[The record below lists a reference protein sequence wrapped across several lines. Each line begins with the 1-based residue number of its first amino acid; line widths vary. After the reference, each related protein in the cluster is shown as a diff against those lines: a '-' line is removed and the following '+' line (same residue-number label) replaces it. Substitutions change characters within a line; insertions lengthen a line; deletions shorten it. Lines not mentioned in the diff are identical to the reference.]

1 MSWAASAWA
10 KSVRTGSTSRKVVLL
25 CLAERADS
33 DTGTCFPAQATI
45 ADEAEVSTK
54 TVERALADLQAGGL
68 IARKIRRRADGSRST
83 DLITLIGFLASSFHK
98 APIEMPD
105 LDASIAAESEAEQD
119 QNTQADKLS
128 GSGDMIPHQ
137 PDSVSDQPDTMS
149 GLTTFEPSI
158 NREGLDAREDFEN
171 LINRCYAAAGPGLA
185 PRREAGGLAMSERVV
200 LRWIAQ
206 GANLEADVLPVIAA
220 LTGPGRNGRAIESWN
235 YFTKAIEQAK
245 AERLSPRPVADRAS
259 GKAGAKAASPAIIA
273 AELGGELSADDP
285 RRAVLGGLAALAAV
299 TLSGAKPADEM
310 RQTLQSY
317 ADRLAAYPPAI
328 ALDALEAWPAQRGT
342 PAAKF
347 FPSWAELKTL
357 CDHRLAAERHRAA
370 PSPAAAPP
378 APVKSAAVKAK
389 FRSLVDELKGIKQ
402 TGDRRQS
409 GAPSA

>member
-1 MSWAASAWA
+1 
-10 KSVRTGSTSRKVVLL
+10 
-25 CLAERADS
+25 
-33 DTGTCFPAQATI
+33 
-45 ADEAEVSTK
+45 
-54 TVERALADLQAGGL
+54 
-68 IARKIRRRADGSRST
+68 
-83 DLITLIGFLASSFHK
+83 
-98 APIEMPD
+98 
-105 LDASIAAESEAEQD
+105 
-119 QNTQADKLS
+119 
-128 GSGDMIPHQ
+128 
-137 PDSVSDQPDTMS
+137 MS

-171 LINRCYAAAGPGLA
+171 LINRCYAVAGPGLA
-185 PRREAGGLAMSERVV
+185 PKREAGGLAMSERVV
-200 LRWIAQ
+200 MRWIAQ

-220 LTGPGRNGRAIESWN
+220 LTAPGRNGRKIESWN

-259 GKAGAKAASPAIIA
+259 GKADRIASAILVA
-273 AELGGELSADDP
+273 GEMSDELQADDP
-285 RRAVLGGLAALAAV
+285 RRLLLAGLSALSSI
-299 TLSGAKPADEM
+299 TLSTLKPAADT
-310 RQTLQSY
+310 RQMLDTY
-317 ADRLAAYPPAI
+317 VDKLAAYPPAI

-370 PSPAAAPP
+370 PSPAPAPP